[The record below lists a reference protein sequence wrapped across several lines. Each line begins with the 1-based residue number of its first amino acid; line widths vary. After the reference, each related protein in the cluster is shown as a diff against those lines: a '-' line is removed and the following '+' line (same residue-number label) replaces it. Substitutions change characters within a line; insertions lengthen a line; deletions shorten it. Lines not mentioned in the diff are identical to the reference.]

1 MKNIIKDMNN
11 TKLSSPLA
19 KFISSINS
27 DKFSTSYGKVKDY
40 YLSTEIGSPEEYTDW
55 FHEIRHADEKDVINI
70 HINCPG
76 GNLFTTI
83 QFLQCMADC
92 NGTIIASIEGACM
105 SAATL
110 IMLCADTVQITNH
123 SVFLFH
129 NYSSFRYG
137 KGGEMYSSMVHE
149 KKWAD
154 SLMKELYADFLTPD
168 EIEELIADKDIWMDP
183 EEVMNRLN
191 NRLEIVKAKHEAE
204 EKRSK
209 PTKRAQRNKK
219 S

>member
-1 MKNIIKDMNN
+1 M
-11 TKLSSPLA
+11 TTVKLKSPLQ
-19 KFISSINS
+19 KILNGLSS
-27 DKFSTSYGKVKDY
+27 DKFSTTYGKVKDY
-40 YLSTEIGSPEEYTDW
+40 YLSSEIGSPDEYSDW
-55 FHEIRHADEKDVINI
+55 FHEIRNADERDVIRL

-92 NGTIIASIEGACM
+92 EGTLIASVEGACM

-110 IMLCADTVQITNH
+110 IMLCADHVQITNH
-123 SVFLFH
+123 SMFLFH

-154 SLMKELYADFLTPD
+154 GLMKELYSDFLTEE
-168 EIEELIADKDIWMDP
+168 EIEELLTDKDIWMDA
-183 EEVMNRLN
+183 EEVMKRLET
-191 NRLEIVKAKHEAE
+191 RLEIVKARAE
-204 EKRSK
+204 ETEQEKK
-209 PTKRAQRNKK
+209 PSRRKK
-219 S
+219 TIK